1 MAKLLDDGPHAALMA
16 RAANLRGE
24 DPDVLARR
32 MVETSRVAS
41 GTRTVPRDEGSNSTA
56 SAGHDPGG
64 EVVAKSVV
72 NIEQSSL
79 VGLLGVL
86 GDIVVDAGERWR
98 WSRAS

>member
-1 MAKLLDDGPHAALMA
+1 MTSFEPNHRLDDGCRRPA
-16 RAANLRGE
+16 RCPIA
-24 DPDVLARR
+24 DVAGSSTRR
-32 MVETSRVAS
+32 A
-41 GTRTVPRDEGSNSTA
+41 PSTA
-56 SAGHDPGG
+56 DGRVGGWRPVGPGG